1 MPALA
6 VFIDGGYIESICNE
20 HFDGVRV
27 DYRKLG
33 AEIQRMI
40 EERSSGSLEH
50 LRTYYYTCPPYQGD
64 PPTAEERRLLSG
76 YQRFRDAVGYL
87 PRFELREGRLQKRGQ
102 GADGRPIFQQK
113 RVDLLLGLDIALLGA
128 KQQITHMALLAGD
141 GDFHPALRVAK
152 QEGVSFWL
160 LHGPRGSYSRDLWK
174 EADERVELD
183 APFMSAVRRD

>member
-76 YQRFRDAVGYL
+76 YHSAGHWHETRSVTDPASGAPEDLRRRFADLLA
-87 PRFELREGRLQKRGQ
+87 EREGLV
-102 GADGRPIFQQK
+102 GRSWVQLTNAHWP
-113 RVDLLLGLDIALLGA
+113 D
-128 KQQITHMALLAGD
+128 
-141 GDFHPALRVAK
+141 
-152 QEGVSFWL
+152 
-160 LHGPRGSYSRDLWK
+160 
-174 EADERVELD
+174 
-183 APFMSAVRRD
+183 